1 MSEIAISVD
10 AAAKDL
16 SGLLDLLER
25 KRTSA
30 MLLREGKLVATLSPM
45 PRAARTCAELAERW
59 TQLEKLTPDEANSF
73 ADDLDHARLNLPPTK
88 PAWN

>member
-45 PRAARTCAELAERW
+45 PSAARTCAELAERW
-59 TQLEKLTPDEANSF
+59 PQLEKLTPDEANSF
-73 ADDLDHARLNLPPTK
+73 ADDLDHARLNLPSIK
-88 PAWN
+88 PAWD